1 MANGPSSVSS
11 SVPRPTVSSRN
22 IATTPSVN
30 SSASDSW
37 TMNRFGAMQ
46 TWPPLRSLAAF
57 TALTALSTSPSSRT
71 TNGALP
77 PSSSETFIDVSMAF
91 AASAW
96 PTSVEPVK
104 VNLRRRSSSRMAETF
119 FAVPVG
125 STWTTPAGTPASS
138 SSFARYS
145 MVSGVFDAGLA
156 MIVQPA
162 ASAGAIL
169 RAPMASGKFHGVI
182 ARVGPTGWRTVT
194 RRERPSG
201 ERR

>member
-1 MANGPSSVSS
+1 M
-11 SVPRPTVSSRN
+11 
-22 IATTPSVN
+22 ATTPSVN
-30 SSASDSW
+30 SLASDSW
-37 TMNRFGAMQ
+37 TMKRFGAMQ
-46 TWPPLRSLAAF
+46 TWPPLRSFAAL

-77 PSSSETFIDVSMAF
+77 PSSRETFIDVSIAF

-96 PTSVEPVK
+96 PTAVEPVK
-104 VNLRRRSSSRMAETF
+104 VNLRSRSSSRMAETLL
-119 FAVPVG
+119 AVPVG

-138 SSFARYS
+138 SSLARYS
-145 MVSGVFDAGLA
+145 MVNGVFDAGLA

-182 ARVGPTGWRTVT
+182 ASAGPTGWRTVT